1 MTWILSLLAAASL
14 SIVVA
19 GDTSAPLRYLP
30 NEAFGVGERLTYDV
44 GYKFISAGTAVFD
57 IAKQLEY
64 INGRP
69 CYKVTFV
76 TASHK
81 SLEFIYKVRDTYRT
95 YLDVDGIFPWKFE
108 QHIRERNFS
117 KDYTAEFDQTNHKA
131 LSANDTVDIPAF
143 MHDIVSAFYYVRTLD
158 LRSYQRG
165 QFIPLQNFIDGKAH
179 ELAVYIVG
187 KERIEV
193 DAGTFDCIVVEPRIA
208 AGSPFGF
215 KGRLRLWL
223 SNDARKIPIKV
234 STEIPIGSIDAELK
248 QYQGT
253 RGPIEAKVR

>member
-1 MTWILSLLAAASL
+1 MTWLLSSLAAASMAMFM
-14 SIVVA
+14 A
-19 GDTSAPLRYLP
+19 GDVAAPLRYHP
-30 NEAFGVGERLTYDV
+30 NEAFGVGERLTYDI

-57 IAKQLEY
+57 VAKQVEY

-108 QHIRERNFS
+108 QHIREKNYS
-117 KDYTAEFDQTNHKA
+117 KDYTAEFDQANHKA
-131 LSANDTVDIPAF
+131 ITPDSTVDIPAF
-143 MHDIVSAFYYVRTLD
+143 MHDIVSAFYYVRTMD
-158 LRSYQRG
+158 LRSYQKG
-165 QFIPLQNFIDGKAH
+165 QYIKLQNFIDGKSH
-179 ELAVYIVG
+179 DLAVYILG
-187 KERIEV
+187 TERIEV
-193 DAGTFDCIVVEPRIA
+193 DAGVFDCIVVEPRIA
-208 AGSPFGF
+208 SGSPFGF

-248 QYQGT
+248 HYQGT
-253 RGPIEAKVR
+253 RGAIDAKVN